1 MLTLRPQHTPPR
13 RQEWVTKEPREA
25 RWAEQMLWTN
35 VSSSLGDRILGDFYF
50 SLYSSALC
58 IRHTTH
64 IPFLISFFCKTP
76 YYVVWKPD
84 VPILCEWGLVI
95 SNNLSYWQHFNACRL
110 GNFSSQDST
119 HISRILLF
127 RDHGFTSLKEI
138 MLCEFWAYLPGLKG
152 SVCSLWQLYIEK
164 LLRAKKEMW
173 KKK

>member
-1 MLTLRPQHTPPR
+1 MLR
-13 RQEWVTKEPREA
+13 R
-25 RWAEQMLWTN
+25 N

-50 SLYSSALC
+50 SLHSSVFC

-76 YYVVWKPD
+76 YYVVWQPD
-84 VPILCEWGLVI
+84 VPILCGWGLVI

-110 GNFSSQDST
+110 GTFSSQGST

-127 RDHGFTSLKEI
+127 RGHGSTSLKEI

-152 SVCSLWQLYIEK
+152 SVCSLWQLYIKK
-164 LLRAKKEMW
+164 LLKEKKEMW
-173 KKK
+173 KKKEITF